1 MVDVFVLLGN
11 NGIKNVTNDVEGEL
25 KLQNE
30 NVEGDTLDNY
40 KVHSF
45 IA

>member
-1 MVDVFVLLGN
+1 MTDDVD
-11 NGIKNVTNDVEGEL
+11 GEL
-25 KLQNE
+25 KLQNK
-30 NVEGDTLDNY
+30 NAEGDTLDNY